1 MSLERQDK
9 ALREFKQIIADLVT
23 LLRTSTGAELAYMC
37 WVNHQRQQF
46 VWETHSTD
54 LRNVMFQDR
63 VNFTHHFLEEYKKIT
78 EIQELTIG
86 EDIPKG
92 KLAHYFDFVNA
103 SSMIL
108 IPFINNGETVAITVL
123 EANNKIS
130 LQAIKD
136 QVYSYNNALVNVL
149 NTYLEIVNLHDRQN
163 EWDEYELSLNKLDYR
178 MHRVEMLSKLLEE
191 IQSYLPSGKVSL
203 VCPGMDSWNV
213 VLNSKNSVQ
222 PPMIGLKLEERSAA
236 YDAIEKGEPVFK
248 IHFNNNPKLISSKE
262 MPIDGASLCIPVM
275 VHDRRQAVIVSSD
288 KDALNYK
295 ESTKH
300 KLINLVRIASLS
312 IQSVTKKSG
321 MADELFTQNFGAFM
335 TELWES
341 TIDHELNRLD
351 EESPV
356 MTWFGLISPEDPSTL
371 RTRFRLDDLQ
381 KLQTDFV
388 SFLNPTKHGVNGY
401 IGYNSDYVYS
411 FIIQSKKVSAVN
423 DWMDSINTKLAHG
436 FKTSSGSTIDVAF
449 KAGYTK
455 LTTDQTNSY
464 QVLTRAKK
472 ALSEVVKNE
481 EMELFE
487 A

>member
-1 MSLERQDK
+1 M
-9 ALREFKQIIADLVT
+9 
-23 LLRTSTGAELAYMC
+23 
-37 WVNHQRQQF
+37 
-46 VWETHSTD
+46 
-54 LRNVMFQDR
+54 
-63 VNFTHHFLEEYKKIT
+63 
-78 EIQELTIG
+78 
-86 EDIPKG
+86 
-92 KLAHYFDFVNA
+92 
-103 SSMIL
+103 
-108 IPFINNGETVAITVL
+108 
-123 EANNKIS
+123 
-130 LQAIKD
+130 
-136 QVYSYNNALVNVL
+136 VNVL

-236 YDAIEKGEPVFK
+236 YDAIEKGEPVFN

>member
-1 MSLERQDK
+1 
-9 ALREFKQIIADLVT
+9 
-23 LLRTSTGAELAYMC
+23 
-37 WVNHQRQQF
+37 
-46 VWETHSTD
+46 
-54 LRNVMFQDR
+54 
-63 VNFTHHFLEEYKKIT
+63 
-78 EIQELTIG
+78 
-86 EDIPKG
+86 
-92 KLAHYFDFVNA
+92 
-103 SSMIL
+103 
-108 IPFINNGETVAITVL
+108 
-123 EANNKIS
+123 
-130 LQAIKD
+130 
-136 QVYSYNNALVNVL
+136 
-149 NTYLEIVNLHDRQN
+149 
-163 EWDEYELSLNKLDYR
+163 
-178 MHRVEMLSKLLEE
+178 
-191 IQSYLPSGKVSL
+191 
-203 VCPGMDSWNV
+203 
-213 VLNSKNSVQ
+213 
-222 PPMIGLKLEERSAA
+222 
-236 YDAIEKGEPVFK
+236 
-248 IHFNNNPKLISSKE
+248 
-262 MPIDGASLCIPVM
+262 
-275 VHDRRQAVIVSSD
+275 
-288 KDALNYK
+288 
-295 ESTKH
+295 
-300 KLINLVRIASLS
+300 
-312 IQSVTKKSG
+312 
-321 MADELFTQNFGAFM
+321 M